1 MLSHNQLTCDTLA
14 PVADIDALE
23 MLRVAANR
31 LEAGLPGN
39 SGLGESEKCTDRLI
53 MNHGLVDTLAGEA

>member
-1 MLSHNQLTCDTLA
+1 M
-14 PVADIDALE
+14 ADIDALE